1 MRLASRPILSSVVTD
16 PFQDGIRFAEPTYS
30 LTVHHFPGLLLRLLI
45 AAWVALLAVLFWA
58 VPAQAA
64 YPRLILIS
72 GAELEKHVVLDQVDE
87 IVRLYTVVA
96 TAPSVPREELQGRA
110 SFRLSL
116 FWGDELWEP
125 YVREGRLDELRP
137 EQANQ
142 EGRFYP
148 TYRGRE
154 AVIDLGG
161 VLGPRRAPKEALAI
175 FVRNG
180 VPTSFPAEAHPDQ
193 ARWPWVIGGV
203 VVAGLATLGGIIAF
217 RRRSRSAPV

>member
-1 MRLASRPILSSVVTD
+1 M
-16 PFQDGIRFAEPTYS
+16 
-30 LTVHHFPGLLLRLLI
+30 VHHFHGLLLRLLI
-45 AAWVALLAVLFWA
+45 AAWVALLAVLFGP

-72 GAELEKHVVLDQVDE
+72 GAGLEKRVVLDQVDE
-87 IVRLYTVVA
+87 IVRLTTAIA
-96 TAPSVPREELQGRA
+96 TAPSVPHEEVEGRA
-110 SFRLSL
+110 YFRLSL
-116 FWGDELWEP
+116 FWGDDLWEP

-148 TYRGRE
+148 SYRGRE
-154 AVIDLGG
+154 AVIDLLASGRP
-161 VLGPRRAPKEALAI
+161 GPKRAPKEALAI

-180 VPTSFPAEAHPDQ
+180 VPTSFPAETHRDQ
-193 ARWPWVIGGV
+193 ARWPWVTGG